1 MSDVAWLFVAFLAVW
16 AGLGAY
22 LASLAARQRR
32 LERRL
37 DEVARDARGPDRG
50 PYGH

>member
-16 AGLGAY
+16 AGIGAY
-22 LASLAARQRR
+22 LFTIAARQRR

-37 DEVARDARGPDRG
+37 EDLESRR
-50 PYGH
+50 

>member
-16 AGLGAY
+16 IGIGGY
-22 LASLAARQRR
+22 LLTIAARQRR

-37 DEVARDARGPDRG
+37 AELDARTRHPSG
-50 PYGH
+50 

>member
-1 MSDVAWLFVAFLAVW
+1 MSELAWLFIAFVAVW

-22 LASLAARQRR
+22 LFSLGSRQKR

-37 DEVARDARGPDRG
+37 NDLEPRP
-50 PYGH
+50 

>member
-16 AGLGAY
+16 AGIGGYIVSLG
-22 LASLAARQRR
+22 ARQRR

-37 DEVARDARGPDRG
+37 DELTRE
-50 PYGH
+50 